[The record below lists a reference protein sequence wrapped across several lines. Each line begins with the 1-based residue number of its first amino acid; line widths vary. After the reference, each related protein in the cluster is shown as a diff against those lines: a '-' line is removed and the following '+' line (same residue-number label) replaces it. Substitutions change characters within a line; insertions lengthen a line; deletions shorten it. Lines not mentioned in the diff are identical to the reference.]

1 MNRHMKIVMF
11 LSVFLV
17 VLSACDTNQV
27 EQVTVKEVPKE
38 GYIILRNDTMFL
50 PMIKRLKQK

>member
-17 VLSACDTNQV
+17 VLSACDTKQV

-38 GYIILRNDTMFL
+38 GYIILRNDTMFFN
-50 PMIKRLKQK
+50 MIKRLKQK

>member
-17 VLSACDTNQV
+17 VLSACDTKQV
-27 EQVTVKEVPKE
+27 EQVTVKK
-38 GYIILRNDTMFL
+38 Y
-50 PMIKRLKQK
+50 LKKGISY

>member
-1 MNRHMKIVMF
+1 MKIVMF

-17 VLSACDTNQV
+17 VLSACDTKQV